1 MDDEERG
8 TAGEPDDL
16 NAREHDELSS
26 GEHDELSGREHGDGG
41 YERSERS
48 AGHEPDEEEEG
59 VFEEEGEEG
68 EEGLETVTIEISGL
82 SLYTHHG
89 VSAAER
95 EIGQRLLIDL
105 RLDVGETDATVT
117 DLVEDTVDYAEVCQL
132 VALVAQQRSYKT
144 LERLCS
150 AIADRLLSDFDL
162 EGVWVKASKPEP
174 PIPLP
179 VDDVSVEVWREAG
192 E

>member
-1 MDDEERG
+1 MEGD
-8 TAGEPDDL
+8 A
-16 NAREHDELSS
+16 HDELS
-26 GEHDELSGREHGDGG
+26 DE
-41 YERSERS
+41 ERSRGEVPEE
-48 AGHEPDEEEEG
+48 AEEQHDYGEDGEEDEES
-59 VFEEEGEEG
+59 F
-68 EEGLETVTIEISGL
+68 ETVTIEISGL

-89 VSAAER
+89 VSEAER
-95 EIGQRLLIDL
+95 EIGQRLLLDL

-117 DLVEDTVDYAEVCQL
+117 DRVEDTVDYAEVCQL

-150 AIADRLLSDFDL
+150 AIADRLLADFEL

>member
-1 MDDEERG
+1 MDGD
-8 TAGEPDDL
+8 A
-16 NAREHDELSS
+16 HDELSDEERPRS
-26 GEHDELSGREHGDGG
+26 EEHDLPEDADEQHGYD
-41 YERSERS
+41 EDDENDD
-48 AGHEPDEEEEG
+48 DEEG
-59 VFEEEGEEG
+59 F
-68 EEGLETVTIEISGL
+68 ETVTIEISGL

-89 VSAAER
+89 VSEAER
-95 EIGQRLLIDL
+95 EIGQRLLLDL

-117 DLVEDTVDYAEVCQL
+117 DRVEDTVDYAEVCQL

-150 AIADRLLSDFDL
+150 AIADRLLGDFDI

>member
-1 MDDEERG
+1 MDGD
-8 TAGEPDDL
+8 AD
-16 NAREHDELSS
+16 DELS
-26 GEHDELSGREHGDGG
+26 
-41 YERSERS
+41 
-48 AGHEPDEEEEG
+48 DEEPVEDDDEDQG
-59 VFEEEGEEG
+59 F
-68 EEGLETVTIEISGL
+68 ETVTIEISGL

-89 VSAAER
+89 VTEAER
-95 EIGQRLLIDL
+95 EIGQRLLLDL

-117 DLVEDTVDYAEVCQL
+117 DRVEDTVDYAEVCQL

-150 AIADRLLSDFDL
+150 AIADRLLSDFEL

>member
-1 MDDEERG
+1 MDGEE
-8 TAGEPDDL
+8 P
-16 NAREHDELSS
+16 EHDELSP
-26 GEHDELSGREHGDGG
+26 GERGEIDG
-41 YERSERS
+41 YDERSERS
-48 AGHEPDEEEEG
+48 AGQEPQDEIRHGFQGEEPEEDEEDEGDEEEEQ
-59 VFEEEGEEG
+59 
-68 EEGLETVTIEISGL
+68 GLETVTIEISGL

-105 RLDVGETDATVT
+105 RLDVGEADATVT
-117 DLVEDTVDYAEVCQL
+117 DRVQDTVDYAEVCQL
-132 VALVAQQRSYKT
+132 VALIAQQRSYKT
-144 LERLCS
+144 LERLCG
-150 AIADRLLSDFDL
+150 AIADRLLCDFDL

-179 VDDVSVEVWREAG
+179 VEDVSVEVWREAG

>member
-1 MDDEERG
+1 MAGDADDELSDEERG
-8 TAGEPDDL
+8 QGEGSGLPED
-16 NAREHDELSS
+16 AEEHDL
-26 GEHDELSGREHGDGG
+26 
-41 YERSERS
+41 Y
-48 AGHEPDEEEEG
+48 DEEEES
-59 VFEEEGEEG
+59 
-68 EEGLETVTIEISGL
+68 LETVTIEISGL

-89 VSAAER
+89 VSDAER

-117 DLVEDTVDYAEVCQL
+117 DRVEDTVDYAEVCQL

-150 AIADRLLSDFDL
+150 AIAERLLSDFEL

>member
-1 MDDEERG
+1 MDGEERD
-8 TAGEPDDL
+8 EP
-16 NAREHDELSS
+16 
-26 GEHDELSGREHGDGG
+26 DELSGREREEHERPEHSDAADELHGFD
-41 YERSERS
+41 EDDEDENDE
-48 AGHEPDEEEEG
+48 ADEES
-59 VFEEEGEEG
+59 F
-68 EEGLETVTIEISGL
+68 ETVTIEVNGL

-89 VSAAER
+89 VSDAER

-117 DLVEDTVDYAEVCQL
+117 DRVQDTVDYAEVCQL

-150 AIADRLLSDFDL
+150 AIADRLLGDFEL
-162 EGVWVKASKPEP
+162 EGIWVKVSKPEP

-179 VDDVSVEVWREAG
+179 VEDVSVEVWREAR

>member
-1 MDDEERG
+1 MD
-8 TAGEPDDL
+8 GEPDDEL
-16 NAREHDELSS
+16 N
-26 GEHDELSGREHGDGG
+26 
-41 YERSERS
+41 
-48 AGHEPDEEEEG
+48 DEEPVEDEDERDEDES
-59 VFEEEGEEG
+59 F
-68 EEGLETVTIEISGL
+68 ETVTIEISGL

-89 VSAAER
+89 VSEAER

-105 RLDVGETDATVT
+105 RLDAGEVDATVT
-117 DLVEDTVDYAEVCQL
+117 DRVEDTVDYAEVCQL

-150 AIADRLLSDFDL
+150 AIADRLLGDFEL

>member
-1 MDDEERG
+1 VTSHSDDEPGDEDRPDEDLPELPEDPDEERYDAEDEDDEEG
-8 TAGEPDDL
+8 
-16 NAREHDELSS
+16 
-26 GEHDELSGREHGDGG
+26 
-41 YERSERS
+41 
-48 AGHEPDEEEEG
+48 
-59 VFEEEGEEG
+59 F
-68 EEGLETVTIEISGL
+68 ETVTIEINGL

-89 VSAAER
+89 VTEAER

-117 DLVEDTVDYAEVCQL
+117 DRVEDTVDYAEVCQL

-150 AIADRLLSDFDL
+150 AIADRLLGDFELD
-162 EGVWVKASKPEP
+162 GVWVKASKPEP